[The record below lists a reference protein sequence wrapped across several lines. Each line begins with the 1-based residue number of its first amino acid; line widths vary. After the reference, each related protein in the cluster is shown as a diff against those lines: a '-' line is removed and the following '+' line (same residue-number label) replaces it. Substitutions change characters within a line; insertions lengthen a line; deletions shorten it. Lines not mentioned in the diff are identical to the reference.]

1 MRSELL
7 PGGEN
12 DPMSEPDS
20 TDVPTPQHEFVAD
33 PGLDAPSV
41 AAMTG
46 DEAKEYLK
54 LLREVL
60 RPELPSLTWLRRA
73 ASSTSEARPSAIQRS
88 HALGPLRKL
97 LVEGQPPISP

>member
-1 MRSELL
+1 
-7 PGGEN
+7 
-12 DPMSEPDS
+12 MSEPDS
-20 TDVPTPQHEFVAD
+20 TDVPTPQHEFVPD
-33 PGLDAPSV
+33 PGLDAHSV
-41 AAMTG
+41 EALTG

-73 ASSTSEARPSAIQRS
+73 ASSTSEARQSAIQRS

-97 LVEGQPPISP
+97 LVEGRPPISP